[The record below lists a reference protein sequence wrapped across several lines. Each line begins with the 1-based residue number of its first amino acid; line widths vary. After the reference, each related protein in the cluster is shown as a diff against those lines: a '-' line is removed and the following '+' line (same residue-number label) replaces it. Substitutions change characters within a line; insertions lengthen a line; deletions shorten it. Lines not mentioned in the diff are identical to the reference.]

1 MTRLLTVMVA
11 LIVVP
16 VGAAQGATYEVGPGK
31 PYATLEDVDDLLGPG
46 DVVLVSGGADYPGG
60 ARLERDGSASAP
72 ITIRG
77 VGSPRPVI
85 SGETNTIELA
95 GDHTVLERFD
105 LTGGSFRCL
114 YQASV
119 RLRVRAR

>member
-60 ARLERDGSASAP
+60 VRLERDGSASAACVP
-72 ITIRG
+72 AR
-77 VGSPRPVI
+77 SPRAAAR
-85 SGETNTIELA
+85 S
-95 GDHTVLERFD
+95 
-105 LTGGSFRCL
+105 
-114 YQASV
+114 ASAASA
-119 RLRVRAR
+119 RAATAFA